1 MIKGELC
8 FVCVPF
14 FTNER
19 GALCKDPNSGVDY
32 SVFHKMACDGV
43 ERAGFVP
50 VSPMPLWE
58 YYHLEDIYGRYNK
71 KRIIQHGDW
80 LIELCK
86 YFYFCDCTYDKK
98 VHKEMEVWRL
108 RAKTLN
114 KKFISIDIDRTFL
127 E

>member
-1 MIKGELC
+1 MIKDELFC
-8 FVCVPF
+8 FVCIPF
-14 FTNER
+14 VNER
-19 GALCKDPNSGVDY
+19 GSRKEISNCDINYMLLNMIVCDKIE
-32 SVFHKMACDGV
+32 SVGYTPISLTH
-43 ERAGFVP
+43 
-50 VSPMPLWE
+50 LW
-58 YYHLEDIYGRYNK
+58 GSCFKYNYDK
-71 KRIIQHGDW
+71 EQIIQAGAK